1 MPLDEKVKILS
12 VTELTRDLKG
22 TIENSFPALW
32 VEGEASNVKKP
43 SSGHLYFTLKDANA
57 QIQAVFFSHRGR
69 TGGFSLE
76 DGMKVI
82 VFGAVTVYEKHGN
95 YQINIKKM
103 EPAGIGALQLA
114 FEQLKKKLFE
124 EGLFNPARKK
134 SIPLLP
140 SKIGII
146 TSPTGAALRDIMN
159 VLERRFSDVHIIIAP
174 TLVQGDTAPGQIV
187 KALDLLNEMNEVEV
201 IVVTRGGG
209 SIEDLW
215 AFNDE
220 GVARAIHRSLI
231 PVISAVGHEIDWTI
245 ADFVADLRC
254 PTPTAAAELVI
265 TKKSDLLDRINQMG
279 QRMQTLMMNRVQMLK
294 KILQSL
300 SESTCFKYPKAK
312 LEEYSQTLDT
322 IYEKCVYYM
331 AHIVERKKSLL
342 EILAKR
348 LEALSPLAI
357 LNRGYSLTLRLKDG
371 AVLKENKQVQ
381 TGEEIETRLSKGRI
395 ISVVKVL
402 KTD

>member
-1 MPLDEKVKILS
+1 MPLDEKVKVLS
-12 VTELTRDLKG
+12 VTDLTRDLKG
-22 TIENSFPALW
+22 TIENSFPAVW

-57 QIQAVFFSHRGR
+57 QIQAVFFSYRGR
-69 TGGFSLE
+69 SGGFSLE

-82 VFGAVTVYEKHGN
+82 VFGSVTVYEKHGN

-124 EGLFNPARKK
+124 EGLFNPARKRP
-134 SIPLLP
+134 IPLLP

-187 KALDLLNEMNEVEV
+187 KALDLLNLMNEVEV

-220 GVARAIHRSLI
+220 GVARAIHRSKI

-265 TKKSDLLDRINQMG
+265 TKKSDILDRLNQMN
-279 QRMQTLMMNRVQMLK
+279 QRMQMLIINRVQILK
-294 KILQSL
+294 KTLQSL
-300 SESTCFKYPKAK
+300 AENACFKYPKAR
-312 LEEYSQTLDT
+312 LEEYSQTLDM
-322 IYEKCVYYM
+322 IYEKCVSYIGRIM
-331 AHIVERKKSLL
+331 ERKKSQL
-342 EILAKR
+342 EISAKR

-357 LNRGYSLTLRLKDG
+357 LSRGYSLTLRLRDA
-371 AVLKENKQVQ
+371 AVIKESKQVKA
-381 TGEEIETRLSKGRI
+381 GEEIETRLSKGRI
-395 ISVVKVL
+395 VSVVKVL